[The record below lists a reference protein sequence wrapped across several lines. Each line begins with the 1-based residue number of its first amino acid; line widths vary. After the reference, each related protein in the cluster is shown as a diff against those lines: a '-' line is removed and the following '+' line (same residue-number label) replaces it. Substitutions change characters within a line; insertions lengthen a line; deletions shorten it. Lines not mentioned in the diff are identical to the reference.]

1 MIVPMQI
8 VLNNCTVYGSAVN
21 GCTALKNIVVVGDS
35 FCAADSGW
43 PGQLAHRLNMSLI
56 NHGQGGQPWWNVR
69 NFLNNVDEETLA
81 NTEVMIFAHTN
92 AGRIP
97 TSNTQ
102 LGLID
107 HSAEPATEM
116 EKAIQLYYKYIHEP
130 EFLNWAQ
137 QQWFLEINQRWGH
150 KKIVHLHSFPWS
162 VEYGKSLPGLN
173 IVTNLCSI
181 SLNELGVDRFEL
193 FNDQRANH
201 LNDHNNNELAC
212 QLSKLIQTYTR
223 RTVGLDTDAFDLKTT
238 QWFDWN

>member
-1 MIVPMQI
+1 MQI
-8 VLNNCTVYGSAVN
+8 GLNNCKMYRCVVDVYA
-21 GCTALKNIVVVGDS
+21 ALKNIIVVGDS
-35 FCAADSGW
+35 FCSSSAGW
-43 PGQLAHRLNMSLI
+43 PGRLAQHLNLSLI

-69 NFLNNVDEETLA
+69 NFLKNINEETLA

-92 AGRIP
+92 AERIP
-97 TSNTQ
+97 TNNTQ

-107 HSAEPATEM
+107 HSAKPTTEIDT
-116 EKAIQLYYKYIHEP
+116 AIQLYYKYIHEP

-162 VEYGKSLPGLN
+162 VDYGKSLSGLN

-181 SLNELGVDRFEL
+181 SLNELGVDKFEL

-201 LNDHNNNELAC
+201 LNDHNNTELAC
-212 QLSKLIQTYTR
+212 QLSMLIQNYTQQ
-223 RTVGLDTDAFDLKTT
+223 TVQLNTNAFDLKTT
-238 QWFDWN
+238 HWFNWN